1 MVAFRQNRLSEK
13 RRQGC
18 KLRLP
23 SLHAAVQSPRQP
35 FIFFIFQAYLAC
47 RLQGCLFFSRGEGGP
62 VLWSGW
68 LEKCVFSISEFSSHK
83 RRASRSILHSLR
95 FSVSIKSI
103 LFLQFGNSWTFLV
116 QVHIR
121 AHAQIKFSK
130 KRMHENGLNFTS
142 VNLFCNRVQPLEWV
156 QNQTHLVL
164 CTQYCEREV
173 AIHALK
179 SSFKH

>member
-18 KLRLP
+18 KLSFP

-35 FIFFIFQAYLAC
+35 FIFFIFQAYLAADC
-47 RLQGCLFFSRGEGGP
+47 KGAFFFRGEGGP

-68 LEKCVFSISEFSSHK
+68 LEKCVFSINEFSSHK
-83 RRASRSILHSLR
+83 RRASRSILRSLR
-95 FSVSIKSI
+95 FSVSIKTI

-116 QVHIR
+116 QVHLR

-130 KRMHENGLNFTS
+130 KGCMRTD
-142 VNLFCNRVQPLEWV
+142 
-156 QNQTHLVL
+156 
-164 CTQYCEREV
+164 
-173 AIHALK
+173 
-179 SSFKH
+179 